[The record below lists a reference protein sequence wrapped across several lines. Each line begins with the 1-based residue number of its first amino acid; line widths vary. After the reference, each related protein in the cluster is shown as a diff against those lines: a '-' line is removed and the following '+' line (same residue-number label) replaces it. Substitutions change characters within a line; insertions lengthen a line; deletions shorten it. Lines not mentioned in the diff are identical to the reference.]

1 MSQIKCADGGSAKQ
15 GDSFEFIN
23 EGDEACTLGEY
34 SNFLTVATNP
44 VPAKSNG
51 KAGTSS
57 ATVLKGVTNG
67 DYEYT
72 ASCRKKRGN
81 PKITVN
87 SGKP

>member
-1 MSQIKCADGGSAKQ
+1 MSQIKCADGGSASQ
-15 GDSFEFIN
+15 GETFEFIN
-23 EGDEACTLGEY
+23 EGEDACTIGDY
-34 SNFLTVATNP
+34 SAFLASIATNP

-57 ATVLKGVTNG
+57 ATVKTGIANG

-81 PKITVN
+81 PKLTVG
-87 SGKP
+87 SK

>member
-1 MSQIKCADGGSAKQ
+1 MSQIKCADGGSASQ
-15 GDSFEFIN
+15 GETFEFIN
-23 EGDEACTLGEY
+23 EGDDACTIGDY
-34 SNFLTVATNP
+34 SAFLSSIATNP

-57 ATVLKGVTNG
+57 ATVKTGIANG

-81 PKITVN
+81 PKLSV
-87 SGKP
+87 GAK